1 MTMTM
6 ILFLFLIRSR
16 ILPKHLS
23 TLVLVILLFVII
35 IITTENIRV
44 RGCLTFRYLLLRR
57 WVVALS

>member
-35 IITTENIRV
+35 TTENIRV
-44 RGCLTFRYLLLRR
+44 RGCSTFRYLLLRR
-57 WVVALS
+57 WVVVLS